1 MHQSRPKWTNRNLA
15 IKEFI
20 KENLTIA
27 DFGCGDKDILNYINP
42 KEYIGLDNN
51 NYADIKIDFN
61 KERISLNK
69 KYDYGLILGVLEYLN
84 SPYKLIEESKLY
96 VDTLLIL
103 IYPKKNKKLVW
114 KQSLSIQDTLLFLK
128 SLYSNVTEH
137 TLGPYTLFEC
147 RSE

>member
-27 DFGCGDKDILNYINP
+27 DFGCGDKLNYINP